1 MDSKYTNAYEEL
13 KKKRE
18 ERQKASSQTSDKYKD
33 YADAYAA
40 LRGEKKTTSSGNT
53 HGFYAPDAQSPA
65 IPVKQSTAQAA
76 IKLMQNRQKTPEIP
90 ETTLTGVVNRTTPT
104 LPLSTAYKREVLQ
117 NTLSALPVKPA
128 YKQKSG
134 LSYIQSRGQEMF
146 DEAMNA
152 IDKTGK
158 AAVPAVKAFF
168 ESLRSESQLQHNP
181 VDATKEKMAQAL
193 RSGNVEDARNI
204 EIKPVIEL
212 GKNALAAGNK
222 AFNDSLEQ
230 QNKKDQKTREL
241 LGKDSDYADTNPA
254 YEKARSNSFTKVL
267 GDLNAT
273 TAYMLPAVM
282 MSYATGNPSSLVSSV
297 LSAGTIAAQ
306 AYPMAFDEAK
316 ADGAT
321 TEQAGNYAL
330 REAGNQALG
339 DMLIGGA
346 AGVGS
351 GILDYTVGRYA
362 GNALNRFF
370 GSKPM
375 LKAVSKAASEAIG
388 EGAEEVIQSLITT
401 ANQRTTYNPDAEI
414 DAASVAYEGLLGALM
429 GSVYNVPS
437 IPGRYSVYRSDYDA
451 VNAIS
456 KAAASV
462 KTDGDVQKLEQTMDA
477 MTTMCDEN
485 IDVLKAEKQTEETK
499 DNISRLEYI
508 RDRVS
513 DVREELE
520 AHKEEI
526 ITHNTDMAEA
536 LDGVVNGAADNVVEN
551 VAELVSVV
559 EEGLEPDE
567 NAIDAT
573 IDYVVEE
580 IRNKDEE
587 IQEAQTPEE
596 KRQAQIG
603 RAVKVKVDE
612 TLRENR
618 ETIEEFLR
626 RKHDS
631 IDWQGIEESGNA
643 VRRGL
648 ETIFTAPKTEQNVPV
663 SEDVAKTT
671 ETVDKTAAIPEE
683 NSGNDTTEPL
693 QNTSES
699 GTMEKEFSL
708 HHFLHTDTRDGK
720 KLNVFQSTRRLSSEE
735 YQKLKDYMKDVGGY
749 YSRYAKGFI
758 VPDASRIGE
767 IAAFADTDYVS
778 ESTAETKEP
787 PAGTPSE
794 SVTEAADN
802 TEVSTAFASAEN
814 GVDSLPDSKASETVR
829 SDTGIEESG
838 ENVSTTPAGKIS
850 DFVLDGLTAHRNIT
864 TQELQAAANDAYG
877 GTMAEGAYDVKTM
890 TDAMELGVNRYIID
904 LVGKNQ
910 GDFNTNNP
918 NDAVESIKE
927 IDEDILSK
935 IPTQTKRTEEQISL
949 QQFSTPPNIA
959 YLASWVA
966 NIDGTDTVLEPSAG
980 IGGLASFAKA
990 DGATVYVNELSDS
1003 RLAML
1008 KELPFDGFYQENA
1021 EQIDNI
1027 LPESVSPTVVLMNPP
1042 FSSTGGR
1049 TKNTTKNAIPHIE
1062 QALARLQDGGRL
1074 VAIVGKGMANDTPT
1088 FRGWYDTLRKNYS
1101 IRANIGINGENYRK
1115 YGTTFDVQLL
1125 VIDKTGAQTGE
1136 TITGNYD
1143 DLKQIPELLKGVRND
1158 RNRTDQQYTA
1168 GTGSEAD
1175 YGTAG
1180 NDTGTEIGVAP
1191 AVSERDSEGRT
1202 NKRMERS
1209 DSGRRRTSG
1218 SDTVSGEQSGTVPR
1232 TDTAERNGTDG
1243 GGLDSGISRNPGETG
1258 GISER
1263 ESASGTGE
1271 VEVRGSVGESD
1282 VRERMESGGRTS
1294 WGDDG
1299 QLLVKKKPAAK
1310 KAAEQDDGVY
1320 ATYRPAAL
1328 TVKGAKK
1335 HPAVLV
1341 ESSAMSAVSSPELH
1355 YVPKLDQKLI
1365 DDGALSDAQ
1374 LENISYAGQAHE
1386 QVLKNGARKGY
1397 FIGDGTGVGKG
1408 RQLAG
1413 IILDNF
1419 NQGRTKAVWVSEKK
1433 TLFEDAVRDWTDLGG
1448 DPAKVFDYS
1457 KDSVKKNISGIS
1469 DGIIFVTYD
1478 TLKGGTQSK
1487 GGKQGVKHLDTIKNW
1502 LGEGFD
1508 GVIVFDEAH
1517 NMANLKPTKKK
1528 FGAGKPSE
1536 KAIAGNKFQAEVPDA
1551 RIVYAS
1557 ATGAT
1562 NIENL
1567 AYAQR
1572 LGLWGEGTN
1581 FVNEEDF
1588 ISKIG
1593 RAGIAAMEL
1602 VARDMKAM
1610 GVYLARS
1617 ISYDGVVYDQLQH
1630 KLSKDQQY
1638 MYDTMS
1644 KGWQVVLQNFDKAM
1658 VLTDSTNSSQ
1668 VKRARGQ
1675 IYGNMQQ
1682 FYNQVLSSM
1691 AMPSVIKDIEKELK
1705 AGHSCVIQLVNT
1717 NESAQD
1723 TAVSESKAKGETD
1736 LDNLDITP
1744 RQLITGYVNNAFP
1757 VQQYEEY
1764 LDEQG
1769 NKQSR
1774 PVVDSAGNPVLNR
1787 QAVKM
1792 RDALIAQINE
1802 ISIPEGPLDMLINHF
1817 GADQVAE
1824 ITGRSSRVVNKEDE
1838 NGNIRKELEKRNS
1851 TKANIAETRDFQD
1864 GKKRILV
1871 FSSAGS
1877 TGRSYHADKRA
1888 KNQQKRIHYVLQ
1900 PGWQADKAVQGF
1912 GRTHRSNQ
1920 VDTPVFKL
1928 VSTDVMGH
1936 KRFVTSIARRL
1947 DQLGALTKGQ
1957 RQTGSGVF
1965 GEKDNL
1971 ESPLSSEAL
1980 REFYKKMGNGQLS
1993 GIDPESTLK
2002 KLGLYEKFYDEYG
2015 RFKLNE
2021 TVASDIPQFLNRILG
2036 LEVEEQ
2042 NAVFTAFENIRQA
2055 YYDAAIESGT
2065 LDMGMENVKA
2075 DKIEI
2080 GQEETVY
2087 TDESTGAETKYIRAL
2102 VYNKPSVIE
2111 SVEDARVYSPNF
2123 VDIRRME
2130 DGSVRA
2136 VYRIADQ
2143 TDNFGRVSKRYRLQ
2157 SPNTAVSNTMNER
2170 NLESKTEKIPE
2181 KEWESSWKE
2190 AVHDVP
2196 EYNENEVHMIT
2207 GALLPIWNR
2216 LPSDGTTKARRITT
2230 ADGSQYLGRI
2240 IPPKQI
2246 DAVLRS
2252 FDVKGDNKV
2261 YTGNEIYDAVMKKT
2275 QTVVFNGQYGGTLTV
2290 SRRRVSGE
2298 NRMEVTGGNLFAL
2311 KQKYP
2316 DMITENIQFQNRY
2329 FIPSGE
2335 KGVAIL
2341 SDMIDT
2347 LKVRSIGKD
2356 SDGDIYYKRKSA
2368 KETVREGK
2376 EYRADTPPSLDDLKI
2391 TAEKMFHLPINYG
2404 KTGGKAG
2411 LYKTKED
2418 TIRVAQ
2424 AGDFLTIAH
2433 EIGHRLDN
2441 RYNLHSLPEVS
2452 ELRSAFYEA
2461 LEAEGYEEFQMPYEM
2476 VSEYFRSYLE
2486 NAEETRKQF
2495 PKFTDAAFSLLDSR
2509 DTDNIARLSEMS
2521 NAYYDSE
2528 TGKRAQ
2534 AAVHNRA
2541 QENAPLHKFGV
2552 SLKEARYNPKGFI
2565 GETVKRLWDGF
2576 MINVFDD
2583 LYALKHFGSTYNM
2596 AMRERQANSVIRGWL
2611 NGNATDKYGEVL
2623 GSGITG
2629 RLSEFGVTPSNR
2641 NAFDSYLVD
2650 LAALDHMKQ
2659 EKENPSGRPMG
2670 GRVYGDDRVQ
2680 ATVEKRI
2687 IEVESKYPGFHEA
2700 AQELFR
2706 YDDLLLSRAAQS
2718 GIISEETIKH
2728 WKEKYPHY
2736 SPLYRV
2742 MDDKTKIGGKAR
2754 SRYTDQNN
2762 VFKAFKGSGRDIYSP
2777 VENRMIQTENVVK
2790 AAMRNDVA
2798 LAFFD
2803 YVDANDNMGVL
2814 AEKIPQSMYKDI
2826 IGLFPAYQKLQK
2838 FDFKSLEK
2846 LSDAER
2852 QNVLDEVQ
2860 EAMGNVAESWKPR
2873 QFQGKN
2879 VVAVMRNGKPV
2890 FYEIHDKAVLDALT
2904 SLSTPEMNVVSAFF
2918 SKTTAGFKVLTTGS
2932 NPFFAFTNFIRD
2944 TQSGY
2949 ISSTTTVN
2957 PVKYTADLIVAIC
2970 DTFRNTEAYQRFMDA
2985 GGGYEGSMTRDMKT
2999 LRSVE
3004 WDMVPHSTIERILH
3018 VPTRIWNAFA
3028 RMVDI
3033 GESAQRLAEFKR
3045 AEKAGLD
3052 CLEAMREQ
3060 QEVTVNF
3067 SRRGKIGK
3075 QIDSFVP
3082 YFNASLQSFYH
3093 MLEVLGENKDPKA
3106 LKQAWAKFITMN
3118 LTMSIL
3124 QQAFKI
3130 IGSAITG
3137 EDQEE
3142 EYNKLSGYIK
3152 NAYWCIPQGNGK
3164 FIRIPKQKDFMLLST
3179 IFDRV
3184 VEFAYDENPR
3194 AFYEFTDYLSGVLM
3208 APHSV
3213 EDVTIFGT
3221 AYALA
3226 KNETFTG
3233 APIVS
3238 TAYQNLIPEEQF
3250 NENTSAVAKSIGALL
3265 NQSPMRI
3272 QFIMDDTTGFVG
3284 QFIEYAGNILT
3295 SIGEDGLLAG
3305 GKTAFDEFTSTF
3317 RTDNTYSTDE
3327 ISYFYDTKEGYD
3339 ARAATYKLRGNGDG
3353 YDFYDV
3359 YGAYKYGK
3367 IADVYSKCNRLIKAD
3382 RDEESSRETRRLVN
3396 AFVKSVNDT
3405 MVSEM
3410 DEEVAAIAEA
3420 AGFSVSDIAPYIVTP
3435 DQITKRENN
3444 KSYYVELTAAD
3455 MLEYYTETAILFELN
3470 YQSILQEDGTAT
3482 EKAAALESIRD
3493 DINSYMREQW
3503 FRKLMERDGVKTK

>member
-1 MDSKYTNAYEEL
+1 MDSKYTNAYEAL

-18 ERQKASSQTSDKYKD
+18 ERRKASSKTSEKYKD

-40 LRGEKKTTSSGNT
+40 LRVDKKTTSSGNS
-53 HGFYAPDAQSPA
+53 HGFYAPNAQSPA
-65 IPVKQSTAQAA
+65 IPVKQDTAQTA
-76 IKLMQNRQKTPEIP
+76 LNMMQNRQKTPETP
-90 ETTLTGVVNRTTPT
+90 ETNIPGSVNRTTPA
-104 LPLSTAYKREVLQ
+104 LPLSTASKREVLQ
-117 NTLSALPVKPA
+117 NTITALPVKPA

-146 DEAMNA
+146 ADAMNA

-181 VDATKEKMAQAL
+181 VDASKEKMAQAL
-193 RSGNVEDARNI
+193 RSGNMEDARNM

-230 QNKKDQKTREL
+230 QNKKEQKTIEL

-254 YEKARSNSFTKVL
+254 YEKARSNSFTKIL

-339 DMLIGGA
+339 DMLLGGA

-351 GILDYTVGRYA
+351 GIIDYTVGRYA
-362 GNALNRFF
+362 GKALNRFF

-388 EGAEEVIQSLITT
+388 EGAEEVIQSLVTT
-401 ANQRTTYNPDAEI
+401 ANQRATYNPDAEI

-429 GSVYNVPS
+429 GAVYNVPS

-485 IDVLKAEKQTEETK
+485 IDALKAEKQTEETK

-526 ITHNTDMAEA
+526 ITHNSDIAEA

-573 IDYVVEE
+573 IDYVAEE

-587 IQEAQTPEE
+587 IRESQTPEE

-603 RAVKVKVDE
+603 RAVMVKVDE
-612 TLRENR
+612 TLRESR

-626 RKHDS
+626 RKRDS
-631 IDWQGIEESGNA
+631 IDWQGIEESGNT

-648 ETIFTAPKTEQNVPV
+648 EAIFNAPKTEQNTTVE
-663 SEDVAKTT
+663 EDVSKTT
-671 ETVDKTAAIPEE
+671 ETVEKTAEIPEE

-699 GTMEKEFSL
+699 GTMKKEFSL

-720 KLNVFQSTRRLSSEE
+720 KQNVFQSTRRLSSEE

-767 IAAFADTDYVS
+767 IAAFADTDYVA
-778 ESTAETKEP
+778 ESTANTNEP
-787 PAGTPSE
+787 PTGTPSE
-794 SVTEAADN
+794 TVTEAADN
-802 TEVSTAFASAEN
+802 TEVSTAFTSAEN
-814 GVDSLPDSKASETVR
+814 GVDSLTDSKASDSVR
-829 SDTGIEESG
+829 SDTSIEESG
-838 ENVSTTPAGKIS
+838 ESVNSTPAGKIS

-864 TQELQAAANDAYG
+864 TQELQDAANDAYG
-877 GTMAEGAYDVKTM
+877 GTMAEGAYDVKAM
-890 TDAMELGVNRYIID
+890 TDALELGVNRYILD

-935 IPTQTKRTEEQISL
+935 IPTQTKRTEEQINL

-1088 FRGWYDTLRKNYS
+1088 FRGWYDTLRENYS

-1158 RNRTDQQYTA
+1158 RNRTDQQYAA
-1168 GTGSEAD
+1168 GTGSKAD
-1175 YGTAG
+1175 YGTG
-1180 NDTGTEIGVAP
+1180 VHETGTETNLADT
-1191 AVSERDSEGRT
+1191 VSERDSEGRT
-1202 NKRMERS
+1202 DKRMGRS
-1209 DSGRRRTSG
+1209 DSGERRTSG
-1218 SDTVSGEQSGTVPR
+1218 SNSVSGKQSGTVPG

-1243 GGLDSGISRNPGETG
+1243 GGLDSGISGNSGETG
-1258 GISER
+1258 SISER
-1263 ESASGTGE
+1263 ESASVTGE
-1271 VEVRGSVGESD
+1271 MGVRGSVGQSD

-1294 WGDDG
+1294 RGDDG
-1299 QLLVKKKPAAK
+1299 QPLVKKPKAK

-1457 KDSVKKNISGIS
+1457 KRSVKKKISGIS

-1528 FGAGKPSE
+1528 FGTGEPSE

-1630 KLSKDQQY
+1630 KLSEDQRY

-1723 TAVSESKAKGETD
+1723 TAVSESKEKGETD

-2055 YYDAAIESGT
+2055 YYDAAIEAGT

-2123 VDIRRME
+2123 ADIRRME

-2170 NLESKTEKIPE
+2170 NLEAKTEKIPTN
-2181 KEWESSWKE
+2181 EWESAWKE

-2261 YTGNEIYDAVMKKT
+2261 YTGNEIYDAVMKKA

-2356 SDGDIYYKRKSA
+2356 SDGDIYYKRKSS

-2391 TAEKMFHLPINYG
+2391 TAEKLFHLPINYG

-2441 RYNLHSLPEVS
+2441 RYKLHSLPEVS

-2461 LEAEGYEEFQMPYEM
+2461 LESEGYKEFQMPYEM

-2495 PKFTDAAFSLLDSR
+2495 PKFTDAVFSRLDSR

-2552 SLKEARYNPKGFI
+2552 SLKEARYDPKGFM
-2565 GETVKRLWDGF
+2565 GETGKKLWDGF

-2583 LYALKHFGSTYNM
+2583 LYALKHFGNTYNM

-2611 NGNATDKYGEVL
+2611 NGNTTDKYGEVL
-2623 GSGITG
+2623 GAGITG
-2629 RLSEFGVTPSNR
+2629 RLSEFGVTPANR

-2650 LAALDHMKQ
+2650 LAALDHMEQ
-2659 EKENPSGRPMG
+2659 EKKNPSGRPMG

-2687 IEVESKYPGFHEA
+2687 IEVESKHPGFHEA

-2718 GIISEETIKH
+2718 GIISEETIKQ

-2803 YVDANDNMGVL
+2803 YVDANENMGVY

-2826 IGLFPAYQKLQK
+2826 IGLFPAYQKLQN

-2879 VVAVMRNGKPV
+2879 VVAVMRNGKPE
-2890 FYEIHDKAVLDALT
+2890 FYEIHSKAVLDALT
-2904 SLSTPEMNVVSAFF
+2904 SLSAPEMNVVGVVFNEVT
-2918 SKTTAGFKVLTTGS
+2918 KTFKVLTTGS
-2932 NPFFAFTNFIRD
+2932 NPFFATTNFVRD

-2949 ISSTTTVN
+2949 ISSTTTAN
-2957 PVKYTADLIVAIC
+2957 PVKYTADLIVAIS
-2970 DTFRNTEAYQRFMDA
+2970 DTFRKTEAYQRFMDA

-3018 VPTRIWNAFA
+3018 VPARICNAFA

-3045 AEKAGLD
+3045 AEKAGMD
-3052 CLEAMREQ
+3052 CLEAMRAQ
-3060 QEVTVNF
+3060 QEITVNF
-3067 SRRGKIGK
+3067 SRHGKITK
-3075 QIDSFVP
+3075 HIDPFVP

-3093 MLEVLGENKDPKA
+3093 LFEVLGKNKDPKA
-3106 LKQAWAKFITMN
+3106 KKQAWEKFITMN

-3124 QQAFKI
+3124 QMAFKI

-3179 IFDRV
+3179 ILDRV
-3184 VEFAYDENPR
+3184 VEFAYDKNPR

-3250 NENTSAVAKSIGALL
+3250 NENTSSVAKSIGALL

-3339 ARAATYKLRGNGDG
+3339 ARAATYKLRGNGNG

-3382 RDEESSRETRRLVN
+3382 GDEESSRETRRLVN
-3396 AFVKSVNDT
+3396 AFMKSVNDT
-3405 MVSEM
+3405 MVSEI

-3420 AGFSVSDIAPYIVTP
+3420 AGFAVSDIAPYIVTP
-3435 DQITKRENN
+3435 DQITQRENN

-3470 YQSILQEDGTAT
+3470 YPSILQEDGTAT

>member
-1 MDSKYTNAYEEL
+1 MDSKYTNAYEAL

-18 ERQKASSQTSDKYKD
+18 ERRKASSQNSDKYKD

-40 LRGEKKTTSSGNT
+40 LRRDEKTTSSGDS

-65 IPVKQSTAQAA
+65 VPVKQDTAQAA
-76 IKLMQNRQKTPEIP
+76 LNLMQNRQKTPEIP
-90 ETTLTGVVNRTTPT
+90 ETTITGVVNRTTPA
-104 LPLSTAYKREVLQ
+104 LPLSTASKREVLQ

-193 RSGNVEDARNI
+193 RSGNMEDARNI

-230 QNKKDQKTREL
+230 QNKKEQKTREL

-254 YEKARSNSFTKVL
+254 YEKARSNSVIKTL

-316 ADGAT
+316 AEGAT

-330 REAGNQALG
+330 REAGNQALV
-339 DMLIGGA
+339 DMLLGGA

-362 GNALNRFF
+362 GKALNRFF

-375 LKAVSKAASEAIG
+375 LKAVSKAASESIG

-401 ANQRTTYNPDAEI
+401 ANQRATYNPDAEI
-414 DAASVAYEGLLGALM
+414 DAASVAYEGLLGAIM

-462 KTDGDVQKLEQTMDA
+462 KNDGDVQKLEQTMDA

-520 AHKEEI
+520 AHREEI
-526 ITHNTDMAEA
+526 ITHNSDMAEA
-536 LDGVVNGAADNVVEN
+536 LDSVVNGAADNVVEN

-567 NAIDAT
+567 NAVDAT

-587 IQEAQTPEE
+587 IREAQTPEE

-603 RAVKVKVDE
+603 RAVMVKVDE

-648 ETIFTAPKTEQNVPV
+648 ESIFTAPKTEQNTPV

-671 ETVDKTAAIPEE
+671 ETVEKTAAIPDE

-758 VPDASRIGE
+758 VPDASRIGD
-767 IAAFADTDYVS
+767 IAAFADTDYVA

-794 SVTEAADN
+794 SVTEEAK
-802 TEVSTAFASAEN
+802 EE
-814 GVDSLPDSKASETVR
+814 LRESETVR
-829 SDTGIEESG
+829 SDTSIEESG
-838 ENVSTTPAGKIS
+838 ENANTTPAGKIS

-864 TQELQAAANDAYG
+864 TQELQAAANDSYG
-877 GTMAEGAYDVKTM
+877 GTMAEGAYDVKAM
-890 TDAMELGVNRYIID
+890 TDALELGVNRYILD

-935 IPTQTKRTEEQISL
+935 IPTQTKRTEEQINL

-990 DGATVYVNELSDS
+990 DGAAVYVNELSES

-1062 QALARLQDGGRL
+1062 QALARLQEGGRL

-1180 NDTGTEIGVAP
+1180 NDTGPEVGVAP
-1191 AVSERDSEGRT
+1191 AVSERDSEGST
-1202 NKRMERS
+1202 DKRMERS

-1218 SDTVSGEQSGTVPR
+1218 SDTVSGEQSDTVSGTDAGGER
-1232 TDTAERNGTDG
+1232 SGRGILDTAVPG
-1243 GGLDSGISRNPGETG
+1243 DSGETG
-1258 GISER
+1258 NVSER
-1263 ESASGTGE
+1263 ESAPGTGKTG
-1271 VEVRGSVGESD
+1271 VRGSNGQSAI
-1282 VRERMESGGRTS
+1282 RERMESGGRPS
-1294 WGDDG
+1294 GGSDADH
-1299 QLLVKKKPAAK
+1299 LVKKPKTK

-1528 FGAGKPSE
+1528 FGTGKPSE

-1630 KLSKDQQY
+1630 KLSKDQRY

-1723 TAVSESKAKGETD
+1723 TAVSESKSKGETD

-2055 YYDAAIESGT
+2055 YYDAAIEAGT

-2170 NLESKTEKIPE
+2170 NLEAKTEKIPA
-2181 KEWESSWKE
+2181 KEWESAWKE

-2261 YTGNEIYDAVMKKT
+2261 YTGNEIYDAVMKKA

-2495 PKFTDAAFSLLDSR
+2495 PKFTDAAFSLLDSG
-2509 DTDNIARLSEMS
+2509 DTDNIERLSEMS

-2552 SLKEARYNPKGFI
+2552 SLKEARYDPKGFM
-2565 GETVKRLWDGF
+2565 GETGKQLWDGF

-2583 LYALKHFGSTYNM
+2583 LYALKHFGSTYNT

-2623 GSGITG
+2623 GAGITG
-2629 RLSEFGVTPSNR
+2629 RLSEFGVTPANR

-2659 EKENPSGRPMG
+2659 EKKNPSGRPMG

-2687 IEVESKYPGFHEA
+2687 REVESKYPGFHEA

-2718 GIISEETIKH
+2718 GIISEETIKQ

-2803 YVDANDNMGVL
+2803 YVDANENMGVF

-2826 IGLFPAYQKLQK
+2826 IGLFPAYQKLQN
-2838 FDFKSLEK
+2838 FDFKSLEN
-2846 LSDAER
+2846 LTDAER

-2879 VVAVMRNGKPV
+2879 VVSVIRNGKPE
-2890 FYEIHDKAVLDALT
+2890 FYEIHDKAILNALT

-2957 PVKYTADLIVAIC
+2957 PVKYTSDLIVAIS

-3093 MLEVLGENKDPKA
+3093 LLEVLGKNKDPKA

-3179 IFDRV
+3179 MLDRV

-3305 GKTAFDEFTSTF
+3305 GKTALDEFTSTF

-3339 ARAATYKLRGNGDG
+3339 ARAATYKLRGKGNG

-3367 IADVYSKCNRLIKAD
+3367 IADVYSKCNRFIKAD
-3382 RDEESSRETRRLVN
+3382 GDEESSRETRRLVN
-3396 AFVKSVNDT
+3396 AFMKSVN
-3405 MVSEM
+3405 VH
-3410 DEEVAAIAEA
+3410 
-3420 AGFSVSDIAPYIVTP
+3420 
-3435 DQITKRENN
+3435 
-3444 KSYYVELTAAD
+3444 
-3455 MLEYYTETAILFELN
+3455 
-3470 YQSILQEDGTAT
+3470 
-3482 EKAAALESIRD
+3482 
-3493 DINSYMREQW
+3493 
-3503 FRKLMERDGVKTK
+3503 

>member
-1 MDSKYTNAYEEL
+1 M
-13 KKKRE
+13 
-18 ERQKASSQTSDKYKD
+18 
-33 YADAYAA
+33 
-40 LRGEKKTTSSGNT
+40 
-53 HGFYAPDAQSPA
+53 
-65 IPVKQSTAQAA
+65 
-76 IKLMQNRQKTPEIP
+76 
-90 ETTLTGVVNRTTPT
+90 
-104 LPLSTAYKREVLQ
+104 
-117 NTLSALPVKPA
+117 
-128 YKQKSG
+128 
-134 LSYIQSRGQEMF
+134 
-146 DEAMNA
+146 
-152 IDKTGK
+152 
-158 AAVPAVKAFF
+158 
-168 ESLRSESQLQHNP
+168 
-181 VDATKEKMAQAL
+181 
-193 RSGNVEDARNI
+193 
-204 EIKPVIEL
+204 
-212 GKNALAAGNK
+212 
-222 AFNDSLEQ
+222 
-230 QNKKDQKTREL
+230 
-241 LGKDSDYADTNPA
+241 
-254 YEKARSNSFTKVL
+254 
-267 GDLNAT
+267 
-273 TAYMLPAVM
+273 
-282 MSYATGNPSSLVSSV
+282 
-297 LSAGTIAAQ
+297 
-306 AYPMAFDEAK
+306 
-316 ADGAT
+316 
-321 TEQAGNYAL
+321 
-330 REAGNQALG
+330 
-339 DMLIGGA
+339 
-346 AGVGS
+346 
-351 GILDYTVGRYA
+351 
-362 GNALNRFF
+362 
-370 GSKPM
+370 
-375 LKAVSKAASEAIG
+375 
-388 EGAEEVIQSLITT
+388 
-401 ANQRTTYNPDAEI
+401 
-414 DAASVAYEGLLGALM
+414 
-429 GSVYNVPS
+429 
-437 IPGRYSVYRSDYDA
+437 
-451 VNAIS
+451 
-456 KAAASV
+456 
-462 KTDGDVQKLEQTMDA
+462 
-477 MTTMCDEN
+477 
-485 IDVLKAEKQTEETK
+485 
-499 DNISRLEYI
+499 
-508 RDRVS
+508 
-513 DVREELE
+513 
-520 AHKEEI
+520 
-526 ITHNTDMAEA
+526 
-536 LDGVVNGAADNVVEN
+536 
-551 VAELVSVV
+551 
-559 EEGLEPDE
+559 
-567 NAIDAT
+567 
-573 IDYVVEE
+573 
-580 IRNKDEE
+580 
-587 IQEAQTPEE
+587 
-596 KRQAQIG
+596 
-603 RAVKVKVDE
+603 
-612 TLRENR
+612 
-618 ETIEEFLR
+618 
-626 RKHDS
+626 
-631 IDWQGIEESGNA
+631 
-643 VRRGL
+643 
-648 ETIFTAPKTEQNVPV
+648 
-663 SEDVAKTT
+663 
-671 ETVDKTAAIPEE
+671 
-683 NSGNDTTEPL
+683 
-693 QNTSES
+693 
-699 GTMEKEFSL
+699 
-708 HHFLHTDTRDGK
+708 
-720 KLNVFQSTRRLSSEE
+720 
-735 YQKLKDYMKDVGGY
+735 
-749 YSRYAKGFI
+749 
-758 VPDASRIGE
+758 
-767 IAAFADTDYVS
+767 
-778 ESTAETKEP
+778 
-787 PAGTPSE
+787 
-794 SVTEAADN
+794 
-802 TEVSTAFASAEN
+802 
-814 GVDSLPDSKASETVR
+814 
-829 SDTGIEESG
+829 
-838 ENVSTTPAGKIS
+838 
-850 DFVLDGLTAHRNIT
+850 
-864 TQELQAAANDAYG
+864 
-877 GTMAEGAYDVKTM
+877 
-890 TDAMELGVNRYIID
+890 
-904 LVGKNQ
+904 
-910 GDFNTNNP
+910 
-918 NDAVESIKE
+918 
-927 IDEDILSK
+927 
-935 IPTQTKRTEEQISL
+935 
-949 QQFSTPPNIA
+949 
-959 YLASWVA
+959 
-966 NIDGTDTVLEPSAG
+966 
-980 IGGLASFAKA
+980 
-990 DGATVYVNELSDS
+990 
-1003 RLAML
+1003 
-1008 KELPFDGFYQENA
+1008 
-1021 EQIDNI
+1021 
-1027 LPESVSPTVVLMNPP
+1027 
-1042 FSSTGGR
+1042 
-1049 TKNTTKNAIPHIE
+1049 
-1062 QALARLQDGGRL
+1062 
-1074 VAIVGKGMANDTPT
+1074 
-1088 FRGWYDTLRKNYS
+1088 
-1101 IRANIGINGENYRK
+1101 
-1115 YGTTFDVQLL
+1115 
-1125 VIDKTGAQTGE
+1125 
-1136 TITGNYD
+1136 
-1143 DLKQIPELLKGVRND
+1143 
-1158 RNRTDQQYTA
+1158 
-1168 GTGSEAD
+1168 
-1175 YGTAG
+1175 
-1180 NDTGTEIGVAP
+1180 
-1191 AVSERDSEGRT
+1191 
-1202 NKRMERS
+1202 
-1209 DSGRRRTSG
+1209 
-1218 SDTVSGEQSGTVPR
+1218 
-1232 TDTAERNGTDG
+1232 
-1243 GGLDSGISRNPGETG
+1243 
-1258 GISER
+1258 
-1263 ESASGTGE
+1263 
-1271 VEVRGSVGESD
+1271 
-1282 VRERMESGGRTS
+1282 
-1294 WGDDG
+1294 
-1299 QLLVKKKPAAK
+1299 
-1310 KAAEQDDGVY
+1310 
-1320 ATYRPAAL
+1320 
-1328 TVKGAKK
+1328 
-1335 HPAVLV
+1335 
-1341 ESSAMSAVSSPELH
+1341 
-1355 YVPKLDQKLI
+1355 
-1365 DDGALSDAQ
+1365 
-1374 LENISYAGQAHE
+1374 
-1386 QVLKNGARKGY
+1386 
-1397 FIGDGTGVGKG
+1397 
-1408 RQLAG
+1408 
-1413 IILDNF
+1413 
-1419 NQGRTKAVWVSEKK
+1419 
-1433 TLFEDAVRDWTDLGG
+1433 
-1448 DPAKVFDYS
+1448 
-1457 KDSVKKNISGIS
+1457 
-1469 DGIIFVTYD
+1469 
-1478 TLKGGTQSK
+1478 
-1487 GGKQGVKHLDTIKNW
+1487 
-1502 LGEGFD
+1502 
-1508 GVIVFDEAH
+1508 
-1517 NMANLKPTKKK
+1517 
-1528 FGAGKPSE
+1528 
-1536 KAIAGNKFQAEVPDA
+1536 
-1551 RIVYAS
+1551 
-1557 ATGAT
+1557 
-1562 NIENL
+1562 
-1567 AYAQR
+1567 
-1572 LGLWGEGTN
+1572 
-1581 FVNEEDF
+1581 
-1588 ISKIG
+1588 
-1593 RAGIAAMEL
+1593 
-1602 VARDMKAM
+1602 
-1610 GVYLARS
+1610 
-1617 ISYDGVVYDQLQH
+1617 
-1630 KLSKDQQY
+1630 
-1638 MYDTMS
+1638 
-1644 KGWQVVLQNFDKAM
+1644 
-1658 VLTDSTNSSQ
+1658 
-1668 VKRARGQ
+1668 
-1675 IYGNMQQ
+1675 
-1682 FYNQVLSSM
+1682 
-1691 AMPSVIKDIEKELK
+1691 
-1705 AGHSCVIQLVNT
+1705 
-1717 NESAQD
+1717 
-1723 TAVSESKAKGETD
+1723 
-1736 LDNLDITP
+1736 
-1744 RQLITGYVNNAFP
+1744 
-1757 VQQYEEY
+1757 
-1764 LDEQG
+1764 
-1769 NKQSR
+1769 
-1774 PVVDSAGNPVLNR
+1774 
-1787 QAVKM
+1787 
-1792 RDALIAQINE
+1792 
-1802 ISIPEGPLDMLINHF
+1802 
-1817 GADQVAE
+1817 
-1824 ITGRSSRVVNKEDE
+1824 
-1838 NGNIRKELEKRNS
+1838 
-1851 TKANIAETRDFQD
+1851 
-1864 GKKRILV
+1864 
-1871 FSSAGS
+1871 
-1877 TGRSYHADKRA
+1877 
-1888 KNQQKRIHYVLQ
+1888 
-1900 PGWQADKAVQGF
+1900 
-1912 GRTHRSNQ
+1912 
-1920 VDTPVFKL
+1920 
-1928 VSTDVMGH
+1928 
-1936 KRFVTSIARRL
+1936 
-1947 DQLGALTKGQ
+1947 
-1957 RQTGSGVF
+1957 
-1965 GEKDNL
+1965 
-1971 ESPLSSEAL
+1971 
-1980 REFYKKMGNGQLS
+1980 
-1993 GIDPESTLK
+1993 
-2002 KLGLYEKFYDEYG
+2002 GLYEKFYDEYG

-2055 YYDAAIESGT
+2055 YYDAAIEAGT
-2065 LDMGMENVKA
+2065 LDMGMENIKA

-2509 DTDNIARLSEMS
+2509 DTDNIARISEMS

-2552 SLKEARYNPKGFI
+2552 SLKEARYDPKGFM
-2565 GETVKRLWDGF
+2565 GETGKQLWDGF

-2687 IEVESKYPGFHEA
+2687 IEVESKHPGFHEA

-2777 VENRMIQTENVVK
+2777 VENRMIQTENVLK

-2803 YVDANDNMGVL
+2803 YVDANKNMGAF

-2826 IGLFPAYQKLQK
+2826 IGLFPAYQKLQN

-2873 QFQGKN
+2873 QVMGKN

-2904 SLSTPEMNVVSAFF
+2904 SLSTPEMNVVSAFL

-2957 PVKYTADLIVAIC
+2957 PVKYTADLIVAIG

-3075 QIDSFVP
+3075 QIDYFVP

-3093 MLEVLGENKDPKA
+3093 LLEVLGKNKDPKA

-3152 NAYWCIPQGNGK
+3152 NAYWCIPHGNGK

-3179 IFDRV
+3179 MLDRV
-3184 VEFAYDENPR
+3184 VEFSYDENPR

-3295 SIGEDGLLAG
+3295 SIGENGLPAG

-3382 RDEESSRETRRLVN
+3382 GDEESSRETRRLVN

-3405 MVSEM
+3405 MVSDM
-3410 DEEVAAIAEA
+3410 DEEVASIAED
-3420 AGFSVSDIAPYIVTP
+3420 AGFAVSDIAPYIVTP
-3435 DQITKRENN
+3435 DQITHRENN

-3470 YQSILQEDGTAT
+3470 YPSILQEDGTAT

>member
-1 MDSKYTNAYEEL
+1 M
-13 KKKRE
+13 
-18 ERQKASSQTSDKYKD
+18 
-33 YADAYAA
+33 
-40 LRGEKKTTSSGNT
+40 
-53 HGFYAPDAQSPA
+53 
-65 IPVKQSTAQAA
+65 
-76 IKLMQNRQKTPEIP
+76 
-90 ETTLTGVVNRTTPT
+90 
-104 LPLSTAYKREVLQ
+104 
-117 NTLSALPVKPA
+117 
-128 YKQKSG
+128 
-134 LSYIQSRGQEMF
+134 
-146 DEAMNA
+146 
-152 IDKTGK
+152 
-158 AAVPAVKAFF
+158 
-168 ESLRSESQLQHNP
+168 ES
-181 VDATKEKMAQAL
+181 
-193 RSGNVEDARNI
+193 
-204 EIKPVIEL
+204 
-212 GKNALAAGNK
+212 
-222 AFNDSLEQ
+222 
-230 QNKKDQKTREL
+230 
-241 LGKDSDYADTNPA
+241 
-254 YEKARSNSFTKVL
+254 
-267 GDLNAT
+267 
-273 TAYMLPAVM
+273 
-282 MSYATGNPSSLVSSV
+282 
-297 LSAGTIAAQ
+297 
-306 AYPMAFDEAK
+306 
-316 ADGAT
+316 
-321 TEQAGNYAL
+321 
-330 REAGNQALG
+330 
-339 DMLIGGA
+339 
-346 AGVGS
+346 
-351 GILDYTVGRYA
+351 
-362 GNALNRFF
+362 
-370 GSKPM
+370 
-375 LKAVSKAASEAIG
+375 
-388 EGAEEVIQSLITT
+388 
-401 ANQRTTYNPDAEI
+401 
-414 DAASVAYEGLLGALM
+414 
-429 GSVYNVPS
+429 
-437 IPGRYSVYRSDYDA
+437 
-451 VNAIS
+451 
-456 KAAASV
+456 
-462 KTDGDVQKLEQTMDA
+462 
-477 MTTMCDEN
+477 
-485 IDVLKAEKQTEETK
+485 
-499 DNISRLEYI
+499 
-508 RDRVS
+508 
-513 DVREELE
+513 
-520 AHKEEI
+520 
-526 ITHNTDMAEA
+526 
-536 LDGVVNGAADNVVEN
+536 
-551 VAELVSVV
+551 
-559 EEGLEPDE
+559 
-567 NAIDAT
+567 
-573 IDYVVEE
+573 
-580 IRNKDEE
+580 
-587 IQEAQTPEE
+587 
-596 KRQAQIG
+596 
-603 RAVKVKVDE
+603 
-612 TLRENR
+612 
-618 ETIEEFLR
+618 
-626 RKHDS
+626 
-631 IDWQGIEESGNA
+631 
-643 VRRGL
+643 
-648 ETIFTAPKTEQNVPV
+648 
-663 SEDVAKTT
+663 
-671 ETVDKTAAIPEE
+671 
-683 NSGNDTTEPL
+683 
-693 QNTSES
+693 
-699 GTMEKEFSL
+699 
-708 HHFLHTDTRDGK
+708 
-720 KLNVFQSTRRLSSEE
+720 
-735 YQKLKDYMKDVGGY
+735 
-749 YSRYAKGFI
+749 
-758 VPDASRIGE
+758 
-767 IAAFADTDYVS
+767 
-778 ESTAETKEP
+778 
-787 PAGTPSE
+787 
-794 SVTEAADN
+794 
-802 TEVSTAFASAEN
+802 
-814 GVDSLPDSKASETVR
+814 VR
-829 SDTGIEESG
+829 SDTSIEESG
-838 ENVSTTPAGKIS
+838 ENVNTTPAGKIS

-864 TQELQAAANDAYG
+864 TQELQSAANNAYG
-877 GTMAEGAYDVKTM
+877 GTMAEGAYDVKAM
-890 TDAMELGVNRYIID
+890 TDALELGVNRYILD

-935 IPTQTKRTEEQISL
+935 IPTQTKRTEEQINL

-1175 YGTAG
+1175 YGTG
-1180 NDTGTEIGVAP
+1180 VHDTGTETNLADT
-1191 AVSERDSEGRT
+1191 VSERDSGNGT
-1202 NKRMERS
+1202 DKRMGRS
-1209 DSGRRRTSG
+1209 DSGKRRTSG
-1218 SDTVSGEQSGTVPR
+1218 SDSVSGEQSGTVQG

-1243 GGLDSGISRNPGETG
+1243 GGLDSGISGNPGETG
-1258 GISER
+1258 SISER

-1271 VEVRGSVGESD
+1271 VGVRGSVGESD

-1299 QLLVKKKPAAK
+1299 QPLVKKPKPK

-1335 HPAVLV
+1335 HPAILV

-1419 NQGRTKAVWVSEKK
+1419 NQGRRKAVWVSEKQN
-1433 TLFEDAVRDWTDLGG
+1433 LYEDAVRDWVDLGG
-1448 DPAKVFDYS
+1448 KTEDVHSYQKENKKGLDRFDEGIMFITYS
-1457 KDSVKKNISGIS
+1457 TLRGGPKSGKS
-1469 DGIIFVTYD
+1469 
-1478 TLKGGTQSK
+1478 
-1487 GGKQGVKHLDTIKNW
+1487 HLDTILEW
-1502 LGEGFD
+1502 LGSDFD
-1508 GVIVFDEAH
+1508 GVIVFDESH
-1517 NMANLKPTKKK
+1517 NMANSTTTQGTRGPKE
-1528 FGAGKPSE
+1528 PS
-1536 KAIAGNKFQAEVPDA
+1536 KAAITANKLQDSVKNA
-1551 RIVYAS
+1551 RVVYAS

-1562 NIENL
+1562 NIENF
-1567 AYAQR
+1567 AYLQR
-1572 LGLWGEGTN
+1572 LGLWGEGTQ
-1581 FVNEEDF
+1581 FVDEKDF
-1588 ISKIG
+1588 ITKIG

-1602 VARDMKAM
+1602 VSRDMKAM
-1610 GVYLARS
+1610 GVYLSRS
-1617 ISYDGVVYDQLQH
+1617 ISFDGVKYD
-1630 KLSKDQQY
+1630 KLNHNLTEDQKY

-1644 KGWQVVLQNFDKAM
+1644 EGWQVVVQNVEKAAQITGSANNTDTKQRINTVWGTMQNFYNA
-1658 VLTDSTNSSQ
+1658 VLTSFS
-1668 VKRARGQ
+1668 
-1675 IYGNMQQ
+1675 
-1682 FYNQVLSSM
+1682 
-1691 AMPSVIKDIEKELK
+1691 MPSVINDIEKELE

-1717 NESAQD
+1717 YEAAQNK
-1723 TAVSESKAKGETD
+1723 AVAKMREEGETD
-1736 LDNLDITP
+1736 YDNLDLTP
-1744 RQLITGYVNNAFP
+1744 RQMLESYIMNAFP

-1764 LDEQG
+1764 MDENG
-1769 NKQSR
+1769 NNLSR
-1774 PVVDSAGNPVLNR
+1774 PVTDSAGNPVLNK
-1787 QAVKM
+1787 QAVRM
-1792 RDALIAQINE
+1792 RDELLAKIKD
-1802 ISIPEGPLDMLINHF
+1802 ISIPESPIDMLINHF
-1817 GADQVAE
+1817 GVEQVAE
-1824 ITGRSSRVVNKEDE
+1824 ITGRKIRFINKTDE
-1838 NGNIRKELEKRNS
+1838 NGDVKKVKETRDS
-1851 TKANIAETRDFQD
+1851 QKANIAETKDFQD

-1871 FSSAGS
+1871 FSEAGA

-1888 KNQQKRIHYVLQ
+1888 KNQQPRIHYILQ
-1900 PGWQADKAVQGF
+1900 PGWRADKAVQST

-1920 VDTPVFKL
+1920 VNTPTYKL
-1928 VSTDVMGH
+1928 VSTDVAGQ
-1936 KRFVTSIARRL
+1936 KRFVTSVARRL
-1947 DQLGALTKGQ
+1947 EQLGALTKGQ
-1957 RQTGSGVF
+1957 RQTGSGIF
-1965 GEKDNL
+1965 DASDNM
-1971 ESPLSSEAL
+1971 ESDLSREAL
-1980 REFYKKMGNGQLS
+1980 RDFYKKLGAGQLE
-1993 GIDPESTLK
+1993 GIDPVKTLK
-2002 KLGLYEKFYDEYG
+2002 GMGLYRKFYDEYG
-2015 RFKLNE
+2015 VFKLNE
-2021 TVASDIPQFLNRILG
+2021 TVASDIPQFLNRVLA
-2036 LEVEEQ
+2036 LKVDED
-2042 NAVFTAFENIRQA
+2042 NRVFQAYESIRQA
-2055 YYDAAIESGT
+2055 YYENALEKGT
-2065 LDMGMENVKA
+2065 LDTGMENVRA
-2075 DKIEI
+2075 DKVEI
-2080 GQEETVY
+2080 GQESVVH
-2087 TDESTGAETKYIRAL
+2087 TDPDTGAETKYIRATAF
-2102 VYNKPSVIE
+2102 NKPVVLE
-2111 SVEDARVYSPNF
+2111 TMEDVRASRANF
-2123 VDIRRME
+2123 TGLYRME

-2136 VYRIADQ
+2136 AYRIADQ
-2143 TDNFGRVSKRYRLQ
+2143 TDNFGKVTKRYRMQ
-2157 SPNTAVSNTMNER
+2157 SANTSVSSTMNER
-2170 NLESKTEKIPE
+2170 NLEAKAEKIQE
-2181 KEWESSWKE
+2181 YQWEAAWSE
-2190 AVHDVP
+2190 AVNDVP
-2196 EYNENEVHMIT
+2196 EFNETEIHMIT
-2207 GALLPIWNR
+2207 GALLPIWNQI
-2216 LPSDGTTKARRITT
+2216 PSDGTTRAMRITT

-2509 DTDNIARLSEMS
+2509 DTDNIEKLSEMS

-2552 SLKEARYNPKGFI
+2552 SLKEARYDPKGFI
-2565 GETVKRLWDGF
+2565 GETGKQLWDGF

-2583 LYALKHFGSTYNM
+2583 LYALKHFGSTYDM
-2596 AMRERQANSVIRGWL
+2596 AMRERQSNSVTRGWL

-2623 GSGITG
+2623 GAGITV
-2629 RLSEFGVTPSNR
+2629 RLSEFGVTPADR

-2803 YVDANDNMGVL
+2803 YVDANDNMGVF

-2826 IGLFPAYQKLQK
+2826 IGLFPAYQKLQN

-2904 SLSTPEMNVVSAFF
+2904 SLSTPEMNIVGIVFNEVT
-2918 SKTTAGFKVLTTGS
+2918 KTFKVLTTGAS
-2932 NPFFAFTNFIRD
+2932 PFFATPNFVRD

-2949 ISSTTTVN
+2949 ISSTTTAN
-2957 PVKYTADLIVAIC
+2957 PVKYITDLFVAIG
-2970 DTFRNTEAYQRFMDA
+2970 DTLRKTESYQRFMDA
-2985 GGGYEGSMTRDMKT
+2985 GGGYEGSLTRNMKT

-3033 GESAQRLAEFKR
+3033 GESAHRLAEFKR
-3045 AEKAGLD
+3045 AEKAGMD
-3052 CLEAMREQ
+3052 CLEAMRAQ
-3060 QEVTVNF
+3060 QEITVNF
-3067 SRRGKIGK
+3067 SRHGKITK
-3075 QIDSFVP
+3075 HIDPFVP

-3093 MLEVLGENKDPKA
+3093 LLEVLGKNKDPKA

-3179 IFDRV
+3179 MLDRV
-3184 VEFAYDENPR
+3184 VEFSYDENPR

-3208 APHSV
+3208 PPHSL

-3295 SIGEDGLLAG
+3295 SIGENGLPAG

-3382 RDEESSRETRRLVN
+3382 GDEESSRETRRLVN

-3405 MVSEM
+3405 MVSDM

-3420 AGFSVSDIAPYIVTP
+3420 AGFAVSDIAPYIVTP

-3470 YQSILQEDGTAT
+3470 YPSILQEDGTAT